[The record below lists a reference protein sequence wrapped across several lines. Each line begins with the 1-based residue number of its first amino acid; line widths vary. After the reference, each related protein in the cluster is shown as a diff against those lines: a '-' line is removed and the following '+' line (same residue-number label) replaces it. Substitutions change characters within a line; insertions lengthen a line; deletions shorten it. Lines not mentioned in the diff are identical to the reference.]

1 MRQSHADLPVSHLR
15 LVQVVATAWLFTG
28 QSLVWPAP
36 SQYWSGVL
44 AVISSA
50 LCVAIVFSPYT
61 RACCLCLA
69 SFIGLEVAL
78 NPTWFAHN
86 RLFVAALLV
95 MVSLSSRRNWILPR
109 LQVGLV
115 FLVAA
120 LDKLSAPAWR
130 DGRFM
135 DSFIAELARFG
146 LMWAPGSKAGS
157 PNWLAQVLSEAGS
170 REMWMVVGLFAI
182 AVELFLAGCFLFG
195 ARFGALLNVAFHVI
209 VYAVTGST
217 MGQFF
222 FAGVACSLLLL
233 REEDVPV
240 GWVALLATMALA
252 GPWTH
257 RFLPLVVLLVVW
269 LVRQPHGLLFRLHR
283 DQR

>member
-1 MRQSHADLPVSHLR
+1 MNAHADLPVSHLR

-28 QSLVWPAP
+28 QSVMWPAP
-36 SQYWSGVL
+36 TYFWAGVL
-44 AVISSA
+44 AVVSSG

-61 RACCLCLA
+61 RACCACLA
-69 SFIGLEVAL
+69 SLIGLSIAL
-78 NPTWFAHN
+78 NPTWFSHN
-86 RLFVAALLV
+86 RLFVMALLL
-95 MVSLSSRRNWILPR
+95 MVSLSSRRVSVLPR
-109 LQVGLV
+109 WQVALV

-120 LDKLSAPAWR
+120 LDKLSSPAWR

-146 LMWAPGSKAGS
+146 LMWAPGGKTGT
-157 PNWLAQVLSEAGS
+157 PNWLAQALSEAGS
-170 REMWMVVGLFAI
+170 REVWMVVGLTAI
-182 AVELFLAGCFLFG
+182 AVELYLAGCFLFG
-195 ARFGALLNVAFHVI
+195 ARFGAGLNLAFHVI

-222 FAGVACSLLLL
+222 FAGVACSLLLV
-233 REEDVPV
+233 REEEVPRA
-240 GWVALLATMALA
+240 WVAVLATVALA

-257 RFLPLVVLLVVW
+257 RFLPLGMLVVLW
-269 LVRQPHGLLFRLHR
+269 LARRHHAHVSRVHR

>member
-1 MRQSHADLPVSHLR
+1 MELALRQLPVAHLR
-15 LVQVVATAWLFTG
+15 LAQVVATAWLFTG

-36 SQYWSGVL
+36 SQLGSGAL

-50 LCVAIVFSPYT
+50 LCLAIVFSPFT
-61 RACCLCLA
+61 RAGCLCLA
-69 SFIGLEVAL
+69 SLIGLEVAL

-95 MVSLSSRRNWILPR
+95 MVSLSSRRLVVLPR
-109 LQVGLV
+109 LQVALV

-120 LDKLSAPAWR
+120 FDKLSAPAWR

-135 DSFIAELARFG
+135 ESFIAELARFG
-146 LMWAPGSKAGS
+146 LMWAPGGTVGS
-157 PNWLAQVLSEAGS
+157 ANGLAQVLNEAGS
-170 REMWMVVGLFAI
+170 REVWMVVGLFAI

-195 ARFGALLNVAFHVI
+195 ARFGAGLNVAFHVI

-233 REEDVPV
+233 REEDLPR
-240 GWVALLATMALA
+240 GWVVVLATIALA

-257 RFLPLVVLLVVW
+257 RFLPLGLLGVLW
-269 LVRQPHGLLFRLHR
+269 LVRRLTAR
-283 DQR
+283 T